1 MKFPEHQKTNWYF
14 GDDTHMIGLIENMKD
29 SVRPTRKNSL
39 SWRFIAYLEDANA
52 VFEKMSSSRDER
64 VESEEKPPLCARLR
78 FFSSFRR
85 EMGS

>member
-1 MKFPEHQKTNWYF
+1 MKFRGHQKTNWYF
-14 GDDTHMIGLIENMKD
+14 SEDTHMIGLIENMKD

-64 VESEEKPPLCARLR
+64 VESEEKPPLCERLR